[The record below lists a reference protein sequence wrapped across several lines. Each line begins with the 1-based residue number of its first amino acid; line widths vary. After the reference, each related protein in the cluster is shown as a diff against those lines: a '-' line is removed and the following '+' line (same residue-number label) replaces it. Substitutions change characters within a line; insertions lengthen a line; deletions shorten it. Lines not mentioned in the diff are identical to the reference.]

1 MKTFIIAE
9 AGSVHDG
16 SFGNALKLCNLA
28 KKSGADAIKFQMHI
42 ANEETL
48 KNAPSPSH
56 FKSESRF
63 SYFNRTSFSIDQWK
77 KIKMF
82 CNKIKIEFFVSV
94 FSEKAV
100 EISKKLKLKYI
111 KIPSGEVTN
120 LPLLKKIS
128 KTNMIKILSTGMS
141 DFSEIG
147 EAVKFLGKK
156 VVIMQCTSLYPTI
169 NKFVGLNVIKDLKKK
184 FPKCKIGLSDHSN
197 NNAAAIGAVVC
208 GAKYIE
214 KHITFSNEMYGSD
227 AKFAYEP
234 KNFLTYCS
242 EIKNIAEIINN
253 PVNKN
258 DLRKFKKI
266 KEVYQKSLVT
276 KKSIKKGD
284 KLNSENL
291 AIKKPGKGIPAKF
304 YYKILNKVAKKNIKK
319 DKLIKWQE
327 IK

>member
-120 LPLLKKIS
+120 LPLLNCQSVATEDVIRGIFLPSGIS
-128 KTNMIKILSTGMS
+128 ISSTVSSVAFAG
-141 DFSEIG
+141 I
-147 EAVKFLGKK
+147 VK
-156 VVIMQCTSLYPTI
+156 
-169 NKFVGLNVIKDLKKK
+169 
-184 FPKCKIGLSDHSN
+184 
-197 NNAAAIGAVVC
+197 
-208 GAKYIE
+208 
-214 KHITFSNEMYGSD
+214 
-227 AKFAYEP
+227 
-234 KNFLTYCS
+234 
-242 EIKNIAEIINN
+242 
-253 PVNKN
+253 
-258 DLRKFKKI
+258 
-266 KEVYQKSLVT
+266 
-276 KKSIKKGD
+276 
-284 KLNSENL
+284 
-291 AIKKPGKGIPAKF
+291 
-304 YYKILNKVAKKNIKK
+304 
-319 DKLIKWQE
+319 
-327 IK
+327 